1 MSKEEYIK
9 NSSKSFKHSFKER
22 SLGNIQVFIKDYL
35 PNSFDLDL
43 VFKELKDKVPYKFLK
58 YIDYIFIGQFQD
70 LIKTK
75 TQAKYLEGAI
85 YVTNEQDTEQD
96 MTDDLVHEVAHAV
109 EEEEFLSIYSDGS
122 LESEF
127 LGKRERLFHLLD
139 TEGLNVDYSEYKNP
153 EYTRSFDDHLYFEIG
168 YPYLTNI
175 SVNLFYSPYA
185 ITSLREYFA
194 NGFEAYYYH
203 RDHQRLS
210 TVSPVL
216 FSKIEEINEDKEN

>member
-1 MSKEEYIK
+1 VSEEYIK

-35 PNSFDLDL
+35 PSSFDLDL
-43 VFKELKDKVPYKFLK
+43 VFRELKDKVPYKFLK
-58 YIDYIFIGQFQD
+58 NIDYIFIGQFED
-70 LIKTK
+70 LIKTS

-85 YVTNEQDTEQD
+85 YITNEQDTEQD
-96 MTDDLVHEVAHAV
+96 MTDDLVHEVAHSV

-139 TEGLNVDYSEYKNP
+139 TEGLNVDYTEYKSP
-153 EYTRSFDDHLYFEIG
+153 EYSRNFDDHLYFEIG
-168 YPYLTNI
+168 YPYLTSI

-203 RDHQRLS
+203 RDYQRLS
-210 TVSPVL
+210 LVSPVL
-216 FSKIEEINEDKEN
+216 FSKLEELNEEKEN